1 METPHSLSP
10 EQVDFLKS
18 VDSPTIANAIETL
31 NVRDRTVGFLAGDIQ
46 CQFPQLGSMVG
57 IALTVEMSDRPG
69 PVEDKTGIWEMWETL
84 EKLASPNILVIK
96 DASGR
101 PERVAYAGEIMSRLA
116 MRLGAVGMVTDGAL
130 RDVSEAEDM
139 GFHYFMKY
147 PVVSHSNFHV
157 TTVAR
162 PAYIG
167 GEVISTGDILHG
179 DRNGIVVI
187 PWEVL
192 DDLPSAVEKIRTQER
207 ADMDLIASDEFTLE
221 RYKEFRNYGK

>member
-1 METPHSLSP
+1 MTTPRPLTP
-10 EQVDFLKS
+10 EEISFLTS
-18 VDSPTIANAIETL
+18 VDSPTIANAIEIL

-69 PVEDKTGIWEMWETL
+69 PIEGKEGIWQMWETL
-84 EKLASPNILVIK
+84 EALPSPSVLVIK

-130 RDVSEAEDM
+130 RDVSEAEGM

-147 PVVSHSNFHV
+147 PVVSHGNFHV
-157 TTVAR
+157 TTVGR
-162 PAYIG
+162 PIHIG
-167 GEVISTGDILHG
+167 GELVETGDILHG
-179 DRNGIVVI
+179 DRNGIVTI
-187 PWEVL
+187 PWDIL
-192 DDLPSAVEKIRTQER
+192 GDLPAAVDKIRTTER
-207 ADMDLIASDEFTLE
+207 ADMDLIASEGFTLDL
-221 RYKEFRNYGK
+221 YKEHRNYGK